1 MTRTWKIKDII
12 DFQYFL
18 GREKNGAGETDR
30 QIYLE
35 YTQNHAQLPD
45 RRAVFRYWLK
55 RRRQQAADESR
66 PEALPGEIY
75 TEAAAAAR
83 LILGALAF
91 ISGAVLAW
99 SVLSYGGTT
108 PVNVFTCLWILLAP
122 QVILLIVL
130 AASSFIYRFTG
141 RTPAAKGLY
150 ALISVL
156 ILRISRRIIN
166 YAAAK
171 APQDKQNSLHSALG
185 TAGRTG
191 NLYGGLFF
199 WPVFNI
205 AQLTGVIF
213 NIGILAALLLR
224 ITITDVA
231 FGWQSTLYPD
241 PQTVY
246 RIVEV
251 IALPWSWLADPP
263 VSHPTAD
270 QIAGSRMVLKD
281 GIYNLATGD
290 LVSWWPFL
298 CLSMAFYSLLPRV
311 LLLITGLWR
320 QSRHLAGL
328 NFTHTACERLWLQ
341 MTAPQVTTANRAY
354 QKPGRQTPAAA
365 WHKNQAPD
373 FSGDAGLM
381 SALVAVPE
389 EIEFDE
395 QDLAQQ
401 LKTRLGIVPAAMVRV
416 SADPEQDTKKLF
428 SQQSTKSP
436 GPGRLVFLQESWQPP
451 IKENLAWIRHI
462 KQAAGPDTPAV
473 VCLIGRPGENE
484 GFAGPVEKSEQIIWQ
499 QAVNSLAD
507 PYIRVETLGEQGSDE

>member
-18 GREKNGAGETDR
+18 GRNKNGTGETDR
-30 QIYLE
+30 RIYLE
-35 YTQNHAQLPD
+35 YTQKQPEPPD
-45 RRAVFRYWLK
+45 RRAVFKYWLK

-66 PEALPGEIY
+66 PETLPGEIY

-108 PVNVFTCLWILLAP
+108 PVNVFTCLWVLLAP

-130 AASSFIYRFTG
+130 AAASFIYRFTG
-141 RTPAAKGLY
+141 RSPAAKGLY
-150 ALISVL
+150 AIISML

-185 TAGRTG
+185 SAGSTG

-231 FGWQSTLYPD
+231 FGWQSTLQPE

-246 RIVEV
+246 RIVEI
-251 IALPWSWLADPP
+251 IALPWTWLADPP
-263 VSHPTAD
+263 VAHPTAD

-281 GIYNLATGD
+281 GIYSLATGD

-298 CLSMAFYSLLPRV
+298 CLSVAFYGLLPRV

-320 QSRHLAGL
+320 QGRHLAGL
-328 NFTHTACERLWLQ
+328 NFTHSACERLWRQ

-354 QKPGRQTPAAA
+354 QKPGRQTPAEA
-365 WHKNQAPD
+365 WHETPTPD
-373 FSGDAGLM
+373 VSGGAGLM
-381 SALVAVPE
+381 SAVVAVPE
-389 EIEFDE
+389 EIELDE
-395 QDLAQQ
+395 QELAHQ
-401 LKTRLGIVPAAMVRV
+401 LKTRLGLVPAAIFRV
-416 SADPEQDTKKLF
+416 SADPEQDAEKLF
-428 SQQSTKSP
+428 SQQNMESP
-436 GPGRLVFLQESWQPP
+436 GPGRLVFIQESWQPP
-451 IKENLAWIRHI
+451 IKENLTWIRHI
-462 KQAAGPDTPAV
+462 KQAAGADTPVV
-473 VCLIGRPGENE
+473 VCLIGRAGENG
-484 GFAGPVEKSEQIIWQ
+484 GFTGPVEKSEQVIWQ

-507 PYIRVETLGEQGSDE
+507 PYIRVEILGEQGSDE